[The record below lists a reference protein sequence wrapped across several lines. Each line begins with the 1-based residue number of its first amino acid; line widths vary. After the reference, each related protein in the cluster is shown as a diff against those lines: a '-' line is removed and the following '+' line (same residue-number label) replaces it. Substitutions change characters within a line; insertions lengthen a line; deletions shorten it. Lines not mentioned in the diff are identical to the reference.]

1 MSEPSFERE
10 KEPTSLPIEASEVSE
25 YVRAI
30 DEFDESQHDLNGAV
44 SNFFSNPSRKK
55 NRTALEIAIGNIV
68 GKFEECVSQIH
79 KTEDDNE
86 LRANSIA
93 QLMTGEEETRL
104 NAWEE
109 FAPGVNSATSRYNQE
124 SVVSTITELYEQP
137 HVNDIDMRLGISKFF
152 TTGLQGDLHRA
163 FVHINGH
170 PSEARVNSDKRRA
183 LMRVVGES
191 TLDIVKI
198 SIGVAGG
205 IIAAKYLHRRS

>member
-25 YVRAI
+25 YAQAI

-55 NRTALEIAIGNIV
+55 NRTALEVAIGNIV
-68 GKFEECVSQIH
+68 GKFEECISQIH
-79 KTEDDNE
+79 KTEEDNE

-124 SVVSTITELYEQP
+124 SVVSAITELYEQP
-137 HVNDIDMRLGISKFF
+137 HVNDIDMRLSISKFF

-170 PSEARVNSDKRRA
+170 PSEIDESRQKRNDVIRA
-183 LMRVVGES
+183 VGKNA
-191 TLDIVKI
+191 LDVAKI
-198 SIGVAGG
+198 SLGVAGG
-205 IIAAKYLHRRS
+205 ILAAKYLNRRL